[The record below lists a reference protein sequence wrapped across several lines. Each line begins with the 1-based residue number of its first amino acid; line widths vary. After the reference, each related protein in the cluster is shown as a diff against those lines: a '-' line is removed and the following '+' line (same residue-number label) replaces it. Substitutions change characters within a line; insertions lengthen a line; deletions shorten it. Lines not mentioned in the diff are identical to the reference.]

1 MSWSDRYAMVFGAA
15 LAVALLGRPLV
26 ATVRGLA
33 TGVDPARLG
42 AALAL
47 VMVAYAGCLAL
58 ARLLGPVVLPAA
70 DAAWLVLSPLPRR
83 SVLGR
88 AVAALLVIAVA
99 GGTVLG
105 LAALSAFGAPDDLVL
120 RLVAALVLGVGA
132 SAGGMAAAVLAQAS
146 GAWDSWL
153 KVAITGIVLMAV
165 LVAVLGGGVARQ
177 ALTAVAG
184 APAGLAV
191 SAAGLVAAGAAVLL
205 RRAWAALDRIPARRI
220 LSSSVRSGRVIS
232 AAVIL
237 DPGALTW
244 AAEDDHWRGRVPGSR
259 RWPRFAV
266 LGGWGRAVAPA
277 WQEWR
282 RARRRPGRLAALAGS
297 AALPALAAQAAGGLS
312 ALSIGLLLGGALTAA
327 VVFVTGARRDGDNPA
342 LARLLAVDGRALMAA
357 RALLPALTA
366 GVWSS
371 LALAGLAVAGVLPGG
386 PWWPLGPALAPAL
399 AAAALR
405 MAGRPPVDHAQ
416 PVIETPAGALPT
428 GPVIWALTGV
438 DLALLGCLP
447 TLAALTDPAA
457 SPATSVVVQ
466 AVVGGGVLAA
476 FLLRGGRRPAASGE

>member
-1 MSWSDRYAMVFGAA
+1 MTWSDRYAAVFGAA
-15 LAVALLGRPLV
+15 LGVALLGQPLA
-26 ATVRGLA
+26 ATLRGLA
-33 TGVDPARLG
+33 AGVDPARLA

-47 VMVAYAGCLAL
+47 VMVAYAGYLAL

-88 AVAALLVIAVA
+88 AVTVLLVIAVA
-99 GGTVLG
+99 GGAVLG
-105 LAALSAFGAPDDLVL
+105 LAALSAFGAPDNLVL
-120 RLVAALVLGVGA
+120 RLVAALVVGVGA
-132 SAGGMAAAVLAQAS
+132 GAGGMAAAVLAQAA

-153 KVAITGIVLMAV
+153 RVAIAGIVVMAV
-165 LVAVLGGGVARQ
+165 LVAVLGSGPARQ

-184 APAGLAV
+184 APVGLAV

-205 RRAWAALDRIPARRI
+205 RRAWAALDRIPARRL

-232 AAVIL
+232 AAVTL

-244 AAEDDHWRGRVPGSR
+244 AAEDDHWRGRALGSR
-259 RWPRFAV
+259 PWPGFAAA
-266 LGGWGRAVAPA
+266 GGWGRALAPA

-282 RARRRPGRLAALAGS
+282 RAGRRPGRLAVLSGS
-297 AALPALAAQAAGGLS
+297 VALPALAAQASGGMSVLP
-312 ALSIGLLLGGALTAA
+312 IGVLLCGALAAA
-327 VVFVTGARRDGDNPA
+327 VACTTGARRDGDNPS
-342 LARLLAVDGRALMAA
+342 LARLLAVDGRALLAA
-357 RALLPALTA
+357 RALLPALMA
-366 GVWSS
+366 GLWST

-386 PWWPLGPALAPAL
+386 PWWLLGPALAPAL

-405 MAGRPPVDHAQ
+405 MAGRRPVDHAQ
-416 PVIETPAGALPT
+416 PVIETPVGSLPT
-428 GPVIWALTGV
+428 GPLIWALTGV

-466 AVVGGGVLAA
+466 ALVGGGVLAA
-476 FLLRGGRRPAASGE
+476 FLLRRGRRSTASDG